1 MMNEHVHKIMTK
13 NPFFIGPEDNL
24 ETAYSIFLGKR
35 IHNLP
40 VIHNNKLV
48 GMIST
53 DDLWLLKKPT
63 SEMGKT
69 KIAEVMT
76 KRIARISPNDK
87 IGTAAELLFDPRL
100 FALPVVDENDA
111 LVGIVT
117 YYDILKYEFQREYKK
132 PILYKEVFDTNYG
145 VAV

>member
-13 NPFFIGPEDNL
+13 NPFFVGPEDNL

-40 VIHNNKLV
+40 VIDKNKLV
-48 GMIST
+48 GMIT
-53 DDLWLLKKPT
+53 ADDLWHQKK
-63 SEMGKT
+63 SFNEMGST
-69 KIAEVMT
+69 KVSDIMT
-76 KRIARISPNDK
+76 KKIARISPNDK

-100 FALPVVDENDA
+100 FALPVVNEDDS

-117 YYDILKYEFQREYKK
+117 SFDILKYEFKREYDK
-132 PILYKEVFDTNYG
+132 PILYKEVFDTGYG